1 MTQQN
6 WFLISGVLGFLGVAL
21 GAFGAHG
28 LKKMLSD
35 EMMQVYQTGVLYH
48 LIHTVAL
55 LTITIYN
62 KMPYAQICFLVG
74 ILIFSGSLYILTIS
88 GMKKLGMVTP
98 IGGLFF
104 LAGWF
109 FVIWEGMKN
118 A

>member
-1 MTQQN
+1 MTQKN
-6 WFLISGVLGFLGVAL
+6 WFLVSGVLGFLGVAF
-21 GAFGAHG
+21 GAFGVHG
-28 LKKMLSD
+28 LKKILSD
-35 EMMQVYQTGVLYH
+35 EMMVVYKTGVFYH

-62 KMPYAQICFLVG
+62 KMPFAQICFLIG
-74 ILIFSGSLYILTIS
+74 ILVFSGSLYILAVS
-88 GMKKLGMVTP
+88 GIKKLGLITP

-109 FVIWEGMKN
+109 FVTWEGMKN